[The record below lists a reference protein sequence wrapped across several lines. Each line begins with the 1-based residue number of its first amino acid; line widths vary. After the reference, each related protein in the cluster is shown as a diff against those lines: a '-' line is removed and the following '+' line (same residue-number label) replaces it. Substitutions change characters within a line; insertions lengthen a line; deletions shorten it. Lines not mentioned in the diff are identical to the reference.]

1 MRPIRTIN
9 LSLLPKSRRLIA
21 AAVVIVF
28 AGVPFVAVAGEP
40 PPPPLAGK
48 PPGRPQA
55 NNREVPKLLMPAGP
69 TDFQMQPAQNGAFE
83 AGAQESRNVMAVWSV
98 ELLFVKKVCA
108 PSREQFRAIKR
119 DLRTL
124 LMKAQR
130 GAIESSCDLLP
141 QQITDCVVKHLSQSA
156 AAKYRTELAKRDAHE
171 REGCVYTVVV
181 GLDDRL
187 NLSEDQR
194 QTLVA
199 SLTANWKPAW
209 SQIVEMAVRNG
220 TSPIPALPESLLA
233 PMLDHEQLRKWHDL
247 PKTDANPAALPF
259 DGLRIGVLGT
269 PDDQTVDISPDEGGP

>member
-1 MRPIRTIN
+1 M
-9 LSLLPKSRRLIA
+9 IA
-21 AAVVIVF
+21 AAVVILF
-28 AGVPFVAVAGEP
+28 AVVPLVAAAGEP

-48 PPGRPQA
+48 PSGRPKGNIQEA
-55 NNREVPKLLMPAGP
+55 PKRLMPAVP
-69 TDFQMQPAQNGAFE
+69 ADFQWQAAQNGAFQ
-83 AGAQESRNVMAVWSV
+83 AGAQEPRNVMAFWTV

-141 QQITDCVVKHLSQSA
+141 QQIADCVVRHLPQSA
-156 AAKYRTELAKRDAHE
+156 AAKYRTELVKRDAHE

-181 GLDDRL
+181 LLDDRL
-187 NLSEDQR
+187 NLSEVQR
-194 QTLVA
+194 NALVA

-220 TSPIPALPESLLA
+220 TSAIPTLPEDLLA
-233 PMLDHEQLRKWHDL
+233 PVLDHEQLYKWRDL
-247 PKTDANPAALPF
+247 PKNDANPAALPF

-269 PDDQTVDISPDEGGP
+269 PDDQSVDISPDEGGP